1 MNRWWLVVAGV
12 GLVVLWV
19 SITHARKPFINAVE
33 SRVFHTV
40 NGLPD
45 CLYSALWLPMPLAN
59 LVVGTGA
66 ALIVALVDRDLTVA
80 IGVTLA
86 MVLKLLAKRVV
97 RVSITLGLEVDQVP
111 RLPLLQ

>member
-45 CLYSALWLPMPLAN
+45 FLYSALWLPMPLAN
-59 LVVGTGA
+59 LVVGTA